1 MIGGLVIH
9 VRHAEDTRTEV
20 FTRDRIHIGHDATC
34 DVCLSPDASPAV
46 LVDFELERKEAH
58 YEVSR
63 VAPDSTLT
71 LNGAPLEVGAIIK
84 DADEVQADESD
95 FRLRFFPVGL
105 NNAIVTTGANR
116 RSDFEAL
123 SSENVSAAG
132 GVHVAPFI
140 EHAAIEAAATARRD
154 DAKVFLRE
162 FTREL
167 VREISPVTKILSLLI
182 VATLIGSTIFFFH
195 RLNKESQRVR
205 AENAA
210 LTQQLADISD
220 KLGKTTTKISQI
232 DESNTNI
239 VNILT
244 IAPNLVAKYS
254 AGVCLIAGTY
264 QWYDTRTNRPLRF
277 SRGSADEDS
286 EMQSNPGE
294 DVATLTPDGDGAIAQ
309 YDFVGTGFHV
319 GGGYVLTNRHVAAR
333 PWEAD
338 PRSQMLTGTVPA
350 RARVVRLLAFFPNR
364 PKALPLRLRTVSP
377 NEDLAVGSVEPE
389 LIADVPVLPLDADA
403 NNTETGNDV
412 VMMGFPSGPDR
423 LLALLP
429 EAQSRSAQVR
439 YGDSLEGLI
448 GYLATQNLIRPLT
461 TRGTITDL
469 PPRRI
474 VYDARTAEG
483 GSGAPLF
490 GQSGQVIGV
499 NFAVLPSNSASNFAV
514 PVRYA
519 RELLART
526 GWQPPTS
533 AAVANRNAPLT
544 DNTTTNAA
552 EGSRAPNA
560 STSAQR

>member
-9 VRHAEDTRTEV
+9 VRHADDTRTEV

-46 LVDFELERKEAH
+46 LVDFELERKGAH

-71 LNGAPLEVGAIIK
+71 LNGEPLRVGAIIK
-84 DADEVQADESD
+84 DADEVLADTSD

-105 NNAIVTTGANR
+105 NNAIVTTGSNR

-123 SSENVSAAG
+123 SSENVAAAG
-132 GVHVAPFI
+132 GIHVAPFI

-205 AENAA
+205 LENEA
-210 LTQQLADISD
+210 LTRRLAEISD
-220 KLGKTTTKISQI
+220 KLSTTTNKISQI

-264 QWYDTRTNRPLRF
+264 QWYDTRTNRPLRH
-277 SRGSADEDS
+277 SRAGAEDDG
-286 EMQSNPGE
+286 EVQTEGGE

-364 PKALPLRLRTVSP
+364 PKALPLRLRVVSP
-377 NEDLAVGSVEPE
+377 NEDLAVVTIEPE
-389 LIADVPVLPLDADA
+389 LIADVPVLPLDADT

-499 NFAVLPSNSASNFAV
+499 NFAVLTSNSASNFAV
-514 PVRYA
+514 PVRFA

-526 GWQPPTS
+526 GWQQSTVT
-533 AAVANRNAPLT
+533 AANRNAPLT
-544 DNTTTNAA
+544 DNNTNAA
-552 EGSRAPNA
+552 EGSRTPNA
-560 STSAQR
+560 STSTQR

>member
-1 MIGGLVIH
+1 
-9 VRHAEDTRTEV
+9 
-20 FTRDRIHIGHDATC
+20 
-34 DVCLSPDASPAV
+34 V
-46 LVDFELERKEAH
+46 LVDFELERKGAH
-58 YEVSR
+58 YEVAR
-63 VAPDSTLT
+63 VAPDSTLS
-71 LNGAPLEVGAIIK
+71 LNGAPLRVGAIIK
-84 DADEVQADESD
+84 DADEVRADESD

-116 RSDFEAL
+116 RADFQVL
-123 SSENVSAAG
+123 SGENVSASAG
-132 GVHVAPFI
+132 VQVAPFI

-167 VREISPVTKILSLLI
+167 VREISPLTKILSLLI
-182 VATLIGSTIFFFH
+182 VATLISGAVFFFH

-205 AENAA
+205 AENEA
-210 LTQQLADISD
+210 LTRRLAEISE
-220 KLGKTTTKISQI
+220 KVGATTSQISQL
-232 DESNTNI
+232 DQSNQAIIGT
-239 VNILT
+239 LS
-244 IAPNLVAKYS
+244 IAPNIVAKYS

-264 QWYDTRTNRPLRF
+264 QWYDTRTNRPLRY
-277 SRGSADEDS
+277 SRPVVEEDG
-286 EMQSNPGE
+286 ETPTDPGE
-294 DVATLTPDGDGAIAQ
+294 DGATLSPDGNGAIAQ
-309 YDFVGTGFHV
+309 FDFVGTGFHV
-319 GGGYVLTNRHVAAR
+319 GGGYVMTNRHVAAR

-364 PKALPLRLRTVSP
+364 PKALTLRLRVASQ
-377 NEDLAVGSVEPE
+377 NEDLAVGTVEPE
-389 LIADVPVLPLDADA
+389 LVADVPVLPLDSDT

-412 VMMGFPSGPDR
+412 VMIGFPSGPDR

-439 YGDSLEGLI
+439 FGDSLEGLI

-499 NFAVLPSNSASNFAV
+499 NFAVLSSNSASNFAV
-514 PVRYA
+514 PVRFA

-526 GWQPPTS
+526 GWQASTPV
-533 AAVANRNAPLT
+533 AAANRNPT
-544 DNTTTNAA
+544 SGDNTTTANAA
-552 EGSRAPNA
+552 EDSRNSNTNSSVA
-560 STSAQR
+560 R